1 MIVDLPPKINI
12 FISIKDEH
20 KFFDFNL
27 STIPLRT
34 INDQKKKKRTQVKG
48 QAPSLE
54 TYCPMT
60 QV

>member
-12 FISIKDEH
+12 FISIKEQH
-20 KFFDFNL
+20 KLFDFNL

-34 INDQKKKKRTQVKG
+34 INDQKKKRTQVKG

>member
-12 FISIKDEH
+12 FISIKEEH
-20 KFFDFNL
+20 KLFDFNL
-27 STIPLRT
+27 STIPLMT
-34 INDQKKKKRTQVKG
+34 INDKKKKRTQVKG